1 MERTLPRLQHNRR
14 LATEGLVAGVD
25 IGGTNQT
32 VALAR
37 LDGEVLATRRH
48 RLPPGGTAGDVIAA
62 VLAMLDGALESV
74 PPTAGRP
81 GAEKLLRIGVGFGG
95 PVDIEAGT
103 VLTSHHVSGWDGFPL
118 RRTLESCR
126 NAATVID
133 NDANAAALGEAHFGA
148 GRGHRNVL
156 YLNVG
161 TGIGAGLILNGR
173 LFHGQHG
180 MAGEIGHVTVV
191 PDPADAPEGPD
202 LPGSP
207 GPPWAGRDAPPCPCG
222 KRGCLE
228 AVASGRAIGQRARAA
243 AAADPVGAAGLLAL
257 AGGETAQIEG
267 PHVLAAAG
275 AGDPLAVRLVAE
287 TAAYLGLALGNA
299 ANIVDPS
306 VIVVG
311 GGVGEAGEVLFA
323 PLRAAVRRHL
333 LPSMPPPEVV
343 PAALGYDAGIA
354 GALAL
359 ALEGI

>member
-1 MERTLPRLQHNRR
+1 MMERTLPRLQHNRR

-48 RLPPGGTAGDVIAA
+48 RLPPGGTATEVIAA
-62 VLAMLDGALESV
+62 VLAMLDAVLDAV
-74 PPTAGRP
+74 PRTAGRP

-156 YLNVG
+156 YVNVG

-180 MAGEIGHVTVV
+180 LAGEIGHVTVI
-191 PDPADAPEGPD
+191 PD
-202 LPGSP
+202 LSEVQAPR
-207 GPPWAGRDAPPCPCG
+207 AEAPPPAPLCPCG

-228 AVASGRAIGQRARAA
+228 AVASGRAIGRRAREA
-243 AAADPVGAAGLLAL
+243 AAADPAGAAGLVAR
-257 AGGETAQIEG
+257 AGGEVAHIEG

-275 AGDPLAVRLVAE
+275 AGDPLAVRLVVE

-323 PLRAAVRRHL
+323 PLRAAVGRNL
-333 LPSMPPPEVV
+333 LPSMPPPDVV

-359 ALEGI
+359 ALDGI

>member
-1 MERTLPRLQHNRR
+1 MMERTLPRLQHNRR

-48 RLPPGGTAGDVIAA
+48 RLPPGGTATEVIAA
-62 VLAMLDGALESV
+62 VLAMLDAVLDAV
-74 PPTAGRP
+74 PRTAGRP

-156 YLNVG
+156 YVNVG

-180 MAGEIGHVTVV
+180 MAGEIGHVTVA
-191 PDPADAPEGPD
+191 PDGP
-202 LPGSP
+202 L
-207 GPPWAGRDAPPCPCG
+207 CPCG

-228 AVASGRAIGQRARAA
+228 AVASGRAIGQRGQEAARAE
-243 AAADPVGAAGLLAL
+243 PGAAGRLLAL
-257 AGGETAQIEG
+257 AGGSVEAIAGT
-267 PHVLAAAG
+267 HVLAAA
-275 AGDPLAVRLVAE
+275 AEGDPLAGRIADE
-287 TAAYLGLALGNA
+287 TAAYLGLALGNV
-299 ANIVDPS
+299 ANVLDPAM
-306 VIVVG
+306 IILG
-311 GGVGEAGEVLFA
+311 GGVGEAGERLFG
-323 PLRAAVRRHL
+323 PLREAVRRHL
-333 LPSMPPPEVV
+333 LPSMPAPEVV
-343 PAALGYDAGIA
+343 PAALGYDAGIV

-359 ALEGI
+359 ALDGM

>member
-1 MERTLPRLQHNRR
+1 MMERTLPRLQHNRR

-48 RLPPGGTAGDVIAA
+48 RLPPGGTATEVIAA
-62 VLAMLDGALESV
+62 VLAMLDAVLDAV
-74 PPTAGRP
+74 PPTVGRP

-156 YLNVG
+156 YVNVG

-191 PDPADAPEGPD
+191 PDLSGIQIPGAAATTAP
-202 LPGSP
+202 L
-207 GPPWAGRDAPPCPCG
+207 CPCG

-228 AVASGRAIGQRARAA
+228 AVASGRAIGRRAREA
-243 AAADPVGAAGLLAL
+243 AAADQAAAAGLLAR
-257 AGGETAQIEG
+257 AGGEVAHIEG

-323 PLRAAVRRHL
+323 PLRAAVGRNL
-333 LPSMPPPEVV
+333 LPSMPPPAIV

-359 ALEGI
+359 ALDGI